1 MLQSLFL
8 FVFEKIMK
16 IQWSILM
23 TTQELCKAEE
33 TRMSSEQIPSGKM
46 DLNDIHNDP
55 YHG

>member
-8 FVFEKIMK
+8 FVFEKIVK
-16 IQWSILM
+16 TQQSILM

-33 TRMSSEQIPSGKM
+33 TWMSSEQIPAGKM